1 MIYNTDAMEQ
11 MKNPLSPVKM
21 VRESYSR
28 WLQKNITEVQVQF
41 KDEEPAWI
49 PLSTYE
55 AIPGINLASEESRYW
70 NGELEGEEFE
80 KALQKYGY
88 EYTQIPSRY

>member
-1 MIYNTDAMEQ
+1 MIMQVLQNILYLITMIHNTDAMEQ

-21 VRESYSR
+21 VRETYSR

-49 PLSTYE
+49 PYDTL
-55 AIPGINLASEESRYW
+55 LAMMDCHISEW
-70 NGELEGEEFE
+70 
-80 KALQKYGY
+80 
-88 EYTQIPSRY
+88 T

>member
-1 MIYNTDAMEQ
+1 MIILELQNITYLIMMIHNTDAMEQ

-21 VRESYSR
+21 LRETYSR

-49 PLSTYE
+49 PYDTL
-55 AIPGINLASEESRYW
+55 LAMQEVNE
-70 NGELEGEEFE
+70 N
-80 KALQKYGY
+80 
-88 EYTQIPSRY
+88 